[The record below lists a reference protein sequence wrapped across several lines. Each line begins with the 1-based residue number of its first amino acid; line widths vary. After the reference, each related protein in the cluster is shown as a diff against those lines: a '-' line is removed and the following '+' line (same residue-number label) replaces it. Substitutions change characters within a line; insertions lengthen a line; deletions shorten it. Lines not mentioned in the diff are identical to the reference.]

1 MTLVKLVYIVLFYL
15 LWTGSHVT
23 LYAGVLVLSNFLIP
37 FLKRRECKLSRQGF
51 GEEADFQDL

>member
-23 LYAGVLVLSNFLIP
+23 LYAWVLVFSNFVIP
-37 FLKRRECKLSRQGF
+37 FLKQMEYKLSRQGF

>member
-23 LYAGVLVLSNFLIP
+23 LYAGVLVFSNFLIP
-37 FLKRRECKLSRQGF
+37 FFKTEGRQGF